1 MEVLSRILLEAE
13 EEGVIHG
20 VKVARNAPSISH
32 LSFADDSLLFCYSK
46 LNEGREVKD
55 ILDDYCL
62 LSGQSIN
69 YNKFAAYFNK
79 GTCPRR
85 CKALARIFNVRLMN
99 EDDRYLGYPIFI
111 KRNKYRSFEAFLA
124 KLRNKINSQQA
135 PLLSQ
140 AGRNT

>member
-1 MEVLSRILLEAE
+1 MEVLSRILLKTE

-20 VKVARNAPSISH
+20 VKVAGNALTISH
-32 LSFADDSLLFCYSK
+32 LLFADESLLFCYSK

-79 GTCPRR
+79 GTCPQG

-99 EDDRYLGYPIFI
+99 EDERYLGNPIFI
-111 KRNKYRSFEAFLA
+111 NINKYCSFEALLA
-124 KLRNKINSQQA
+124 KLRNRINS
-135 PLLSQ
+135 
-140 AGRNT
+140 